1 MRSLK
6 TLACLL
12 FLLASCA
19 TEPRTVAGPSEE
31 LGELGGAPYAIKIP
45 ANWNGD
51 LVLIMHGYEPI
62 GVPRKNPDPNDE
74 ASPLFLA
81 RGYAVAASR
90 YSAQGW
96 AVREAIADN
105 KALLHHFSI
114 KYGKPKHTYLVGFSM
129 GGLVAL
135 ASLERLPKSYSG
147 ALSLCGVNA
156 SASTAFQDSVI
167 TSLVSFDY
175 FFPGIIPGLDDA
187 EASPMTDQDAI
198 EHALTSNEHVAKLL
212 TERLDVPRDGLAN
225 HINLNYFILK
235 QTQAKFGGFPVDNRA
250 IVYRGFG
257 DDVRFNSGVK
267 RYAGSPQSITELN
280 ASASLNGNISKP
292 VVLRLS
298 QHDQTIPARLSSPYL
313 EQVQR
318 AGKSRYLT
326 VLPPAG
332 DGHCGFSPSEI
343 EQSFDK
349 LVQVES
355 R

>member
-1 MRSLK
+1 MRPLRI
-6 TLACLL
+6 LACSL
-12 FLLASCA
+12 FLLTSCV
-19 TEPRTVAGPSEE
+19 TEPGRVAGPAEE
-31 LGELGGAPYAIKIP
+31 LGELSGAPYAVKIP
-45 ANWNGD
+45 TGWNGD
-51 LVLIMHGYEPI
+51 LVLVMHGYEPI

-81 RGYAVAASR
+81 KGYAVAASR

-105 KALLHHFSI
+105 EALLRHFSA
-114 KYGKPKHTYLVGFSM
+114 KYGKPKHTHLVGFSM

-135 ASLERLPKSYSG
+135 ASLERLPNPYSG
-147 ALSLCGVNA
+147 ALSLCGINT

-175 FFPGIIPGLDDA
+175 FFPGIIPKLDNTGAPPVADR
-187 EASPMTDQDAI
+187 DAI
-198 EHALTSNEHVAKLL
+198 ERALTSNKNVAKLL
-212 TERLDVPRDGLAN
+212 TKRLDVPRDGLASY
-225 HINLNYFILK
+225 INLNYFILK

-250 IVYRGFG
+250 VAYRGFG
-257 DDVRFNSGVK
+257 DDVRFNSRVK
-267 RYAGSPQSITELN
+267 RYAGNPKSITELN
-280 ASASLNGNISKP
+280 ASASLSGNISKP

-298 QHDQTIPARLSSPYL
+298 QHDQTLPARLSSPYL

-318 AGKSRYLT
+318 SGKSRYLT

-332 DGHCGFSPSEI
+332 EGHCGFSPLEI

-349 LVQVES
+349 LIQAES
-355 R
+355 H

>member
-12 FLLASCA
+12 FLLTSCA
-19 TEPRTVAGPSEE
+19 TEPRRVAGPAEE
-31 LGELGGAPYAIKIP
+31 LGELSGAPYAVKIP
-45 ANWNGD
+45 ADWNGD
-51 LVLIMHGYEPI
+51 LVLVMHGYEPI

-105 KALLHHFSI
+105 EALLHHFSA

-135 ASLERLPKSYSG
+135 ASLERLPNSYSG
-147 ALSLCGVNA
+147 ALSLCGVNTSA
-156 SASTAFQDSVI
+156 SAAFQDSVI

-175 FFPGIIPGLDDA
+175 FFPGIIPKLDDA
-187 EASPMTDQDAI
+187 GATPMADRDAI
-198 EHALTSNEHVAKLL
+198 ERALASNENVAKLL
-212 TERLDVPRDGLAN
+212 TERLDVPRDGLAS

-250 IVYRGFG
+250 VVYRDFG
-257 DDVRFNSGVK
+257 DDGRFNSGVK

-280 ASASLNGNISKP
+280 ASANLSGNISKP

-318 AGKSRYLT
+318 SGRSRYLT

-349 LVQVES
+349 LIQAES